1 MSYEN
6 VKNSRARLKERA
18 VYVMGDKCAICG
30 YDKCQTALE
39 FHHLNPEEKDF
50 SFSTNTN
57 KAWNTVRNE
66 LKKCILV
73 CANCHRE
80 IHSGLID
87 NSKLSVSFNENRAC
101 EIDNLIEQIKT
112 KQIFYCKYC
121 GTEVY
126 HGNDCCPKCAAIKSR
141 IVERPNRNQLKEMI
155 RTTSFTKIGQQYG
168 VSDNAI
174 RKWCE
179 VYKLPRTK
187 SEIKKYT
194 DEEWE
199 LL

>member
-57 KAWNTVRNE
+57 KAWSTVRNE

-87 NSKLSVSFNENRAC
+87 NNKLSVSFNENRAH

-126 HGNDCCPKCAAIKSR
+126 YGNDCCSKCAAIKSR
-141 IVERPNRNQLKEMI
+141 IVERPNRN
-155 RTTSFTKIGQQYG
+155 
-168 VSDNAI
+168 
-174 RKWCE
+174 
-179 VYKLPRTK
+179 
-187 SEIKKYT
+187 
-194 DEEWE
+194 
-199 LL
+199 

>member
-57 KAWNTVRNE
+57 KAWSTVRNE

-87 NSKLSVSFNENRAC
+87 NNKLSVSFNENRAH

-126 HGNDCCPKCAAIKSR
+126 YGNDCCSKCAAIKSR

-155 RTTSFTKIGQQYG
+155 RTTSFTKIGQQYS

-179 VYKLPRTK
+179 TYNLPRRK
-187 SEIKKYT
+187 SDINKYT

-199 LL
+199 LI